1 MLKLKIALSFINET
15 GKEGMKMGIIVEKM
29 QEFWDSL
36 DTETVVNRKV
46 LFLELLVCVLAGVL
60 AGMIFSPK
68 KRVMIGCYNG
78 DCMVEETEQ
87 DEID

>member
-1 MLKLKIALSFINET
+1 MS
-15 GKEGMKMGIIVEKM
+15 GKEGMKMGIIMEKM

-68 KRVMIGCYNG
+68 KRVMIGCYNR
-78 DCMVEETEQ
+78 DCMVEETES
-87 DEID
+87 DEIE

>member
-1 MLKLKIALSFINET
+1 MKRVTVHGS
-15 GKEGMKMGIIVEKM
+15 GKEGMKMGIIMEKM

-60 AGMIFSPK
+60 AGMI
-68 KRVMIGCYNG
+68 
-78 DCMVEETEQ
+78 
-87 DEID
+87 